1 MKTILIATDGSAPAG
16 QALDVAID
24 IAKQTG
30 ATLQVLSVRPP
41 RRRRARRVPAPRSSR
56 SRSSTGAEH
65 ISEAAAAHAREAGV
79 EATAHIAHGDVVD
92 CIADAATAFGADMLV
107 VGSRGHGPLTGAVLG
122 SVSHALVRRSPVP
135 VTIVRH
141 AMAHAA

>member
-41 RRRRARRVPAPRSSR
+41 VVGGRAGAGPAILEVEEL
-56 SRSSTGAEH
+56 TGAEH
-65 ISEAAAAHAREAGV
+65 ISEAGAALAREAGV
-79 EATAHIAHGDVVD
+79 DATAHTAHGDVVD
-92 CIADAATAFGADMLV
+92 AIADAATVFGADMLV